1 MGHQHSHN
9 DGHHD
14 HHHHHGP
21 DKLSDLN
28 MAFFVGI
35 GLNALFT
42 IIEFVYG
49 YVYNSLALIS
59 DASHNLSDVASLIL
73 SLLGM
78 KLAQK
83 AATISY
89 TYGYKKASL
98 LASLI
103 NAVLLF
109 VVVFGIIRE
118 AIERLTSPPEVIG
131 MGIVIVA
138 SIGVV
143 INTISAFLFFKGQ
156 KDDINIRGAFL
167 HLMVD
172 ALVSVGVVI
181 SGLVITR
188 TGWYIID
195 PIISFIIAATIIFTT
210 WSLLKESVR
219 LVMDAVPKEIDTQKV
234 IAAMEKVTGVASVHH
249 VHIWALSSKT
259 NALTAH
265 IQLHENDFDDWPKVK
280 AEIRHVLFHKN
291 IGHMTLE
298 LEKLDEN
305 CLHNNCD

>member
-1 MGHQHSHN
+1 MGHSHSHTH
-9 DGHHD
+9 GHD

-21 DKLSDLN
+21 SSLSNLN
-28 MAFFVGI
+28 RAFFIGI
-35 GLNALFT
+35 GLNAIFT
-42 IIEFVYG
+42 LIEFVYG

-83 AATISY
+83 AATTSY

-118 AIERLTSPPEVIG
+118 AIERLTSPPEVLG

-143 INTISAFLFFKGQ
+143 INSISAFLFFKGQ
-156 KDDINIRGAFL
+156 KEDINIRGAFL

-181 SGLVITR
+181 SGLVIAH
-188 TGWYIID
+188 TGWFIID

-219 LVMDAVPKEIDTQKV
+219 LVLDAVPKEIDTKKV
-234 IAAMEKVTGVASVHH
+234 ITAMEKIEGVASVHH

-265 IQLHENDFDDWPKVK
+265 ILLHENNVDNWASVK
-280 AEIRHVLFHKN
+280 ANLRHELIHQN
-291 IGHMTLE
+291 ISHTTLE
-298 LEKLDEN
+298 MEKTDED
-305 CLHNNCD
+305 CLHNDCK